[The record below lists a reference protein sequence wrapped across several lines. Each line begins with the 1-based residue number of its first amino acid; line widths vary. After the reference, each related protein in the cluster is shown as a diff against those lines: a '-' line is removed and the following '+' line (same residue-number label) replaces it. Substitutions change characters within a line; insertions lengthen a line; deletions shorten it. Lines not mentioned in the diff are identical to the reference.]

1 MQLRGFHT
9 QFGRLARRTAHAFA
23 RTLRGRTPCSLTAGA
38 VALATG
44 AALLSAAGGDFAEP
58 QAASAASR
66 AESPPASD
74 FFSTVDVAS
83 HATVGA
89 PAQGDNVNH
98 GDLWPSCWG
107 GDDNVYTAYGD
118 GVGFDDTFHDIG
130 VARISGEPGGLKG
143 EQLAEGDQVGKVW
156 NAGHT
161 RKPTGM
167 ACVDGTLYLAVQDLA
182 LDFNDAPSAT
192 IAKSTDQGRTWSF
205 DEGAPMFDGGAF
217 TTVMFLDY
225 GKDYAE
231 SPDGYVYAYGLDHNW
246 RDSFNDRVPDPVDL
260 YLARVPRDKVQE
272 RSAWQFAGGTDDAG
286 KPVWSDRIEDRRA
299 VLHDDRHVYPDVF
312 TDGRQENM
320 TTLSQGGI
328 VYDKGLDRYLY
339 TSWTEYTFEFYESP
353 APWGP
358 WKRTDSKDF
367 GGYPWTHGK
376 HGGYAVTIPSKFI
389 SADGRSMW
397 LQSNV
402 CPCGGGFPENDHFA
416 YTYSLRPLRL
426 EPYRK
431 TAPGNDPDPKRNLA
445 AEDGTVGVERATH
458 FGHTGYYND
467 GQTTGQSEDDWNDER
482 KTASWWGY
490 TWPRSYRM
498 NKAVYTTGG
507 MFDDGGWFEDLRVQ
521 VREDHAW
528 KDVTGLKVSP
538 SYPGDAS
545 AGPHKTYELSFDT
558 AEGDG
563 VRITGTP
570 GGSRTFTS
578 IAELEVYF
586 GQQ

>member
-1 MQLRGFHT
+1 MQRRGFHR
-9 QFGRLARRTAHAFA
+9 QFGRLARCATSALPRT
-23 RTLRGRTPCSLTAGA
+23 RRGRRPYSVTAGA
-38 VALATG
+38 VALVTG
-44 AALLSAAGGDFAEP
+44 AALLAAAGNDSTEP
-58 QAASAASR
+58 PAALAASR
-66 AESPPASD
+66 AESPPASGY
-74 FFSTVDVAS
+74 FSTVDVAS

-89 PAQGDNVNH
+89 PAQGDDKNH
-98 GDLWPSCWG
+98 GDLWPNCWA

-118 GVGFDDTFHDIG
+118 GLGFDDTVHDIG
-130 VARISGEPGGLKG
+130 VAKISGDPGGLRG

-156 NAGHT
+156 NADHT

-182 LDFNDAPSAT
+182 MDFNDAPSAT
-192 IAKSTDQGRTWSF
+192 VAKSTDLGRTWTF
-205 DEGAPMFDGGAF
+205 DKGAPMFDGGAF

-260 YLARVPRDKVQE
+260 YLARVPKDRVQD
-272 RSAWQFAGGTDDAG
+272 RGAWQFVSGTDEAG
-286 KPVWSDRIEDRRA
+286 EPAWSDSIEDREA
-299 VLHDDRHVYPDVF
+299 VLHDDRHVYQDILTPD
-312 TDGRQENM
+312 RQGNM

-328 VYDKGLDRYLY
+328 VYNKGLDRYLY

-353 APWGP
+353 TPWGP

-367 GGYPWTHGK
+367 GGYTWSHGK
-376 HGGYAVTIPSKFI
+376 HGGYGTTIPSKYI

-402 CPCGGGFPENDHFA
+402 CPCGGGVPEDDHFA

-426 EPYRK
+426 EPYKK
-431 TAPGNDPDPKRNLA
+431 TTPGNGPDPRRNLA
-445 AEDGTVGVERATH
+445 TEEGTVGVERATH
-458 FGHTGYYND
+458 FGETGHYND
-467 GQTTGQSEDDWNDER
+467 GRKTGQSEDDWNDER

-490 TWPRSYRM
+490 TWPRSYSM
-498 NKAVYTTGG
+498 DKVVYTTGN
-507 MFDDGGWFEDLRVQ
+507 MHEDGGWFEDLRVQ
-521 VREDHAW
+521 VRKDHAW
-528 KDVTGLKVSP
+528 TDVTGLKVSP
-538 SYPGDAS
+538 SYPGDAG

-563 VRITGTP
+563 VRIIGAP
-570 GGSRTFTS
+570 GGAHTFTS
-578 IAELEVYF
+578 IAELEVYL